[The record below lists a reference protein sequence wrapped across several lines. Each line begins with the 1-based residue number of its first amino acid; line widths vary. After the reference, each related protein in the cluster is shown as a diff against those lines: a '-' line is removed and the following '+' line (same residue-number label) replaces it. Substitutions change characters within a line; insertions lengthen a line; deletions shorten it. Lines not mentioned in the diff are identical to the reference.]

1 MSNRFPGVDSAT
13 VRSCPESGRKQLDA
27 LRACVGIADRVRW
40 GIVLVVLASMFAPL
54 PVLARSAS
62 GTISV
67 HVGVECPLADRRMAE
82 QCASALWV
90 TSTAEDGNIY
100 PPCAL
105 ASDDGEATFTI
116 DSVPDGA
123 YTIQIGGLEV
133 LGEDWQLT
141 PDMETVQVV
150 EGHTMP
156 VAKFVLKCENP
167 DADPTPSVPV
177 SAPATGLTMQVEA
190 HFEGRFKYGEW
201 LPLRITL
208 ENNGPDLSG
217 EVQVTVSGYGGD
229 STYGV
234 LASLPQTSRKQLTLY
249 VLPNSYSRQLTV
261 NLVTTEEVLLSQKV
275 QVLPL
280 SNVHY
285 LIGVVAADPDSL
297 SLLAGLDLHQR
308 AETEVVSFPLDQL
321 PERVEGLRSFDCLVI
336 NDVDTSTLTSGQRTA
351 VAQWVGSGGRLVVGG
366 GPGARRT
373 VSGLP
378 AELLAGSLETP
389 LEMTSLTA
397 LEAFAGNEEQIRVP
411 GPFAVAPVD
420 AKGGNALV
428 VEGDVP
434 LVVERALGDGFVDY
448 VALDLTL
455 SPLDAWAGNLAFWR
469 TLLQPGAAYP
479 EYLPADVSRRELD
492 AQQMMYALQNL
503 PAMDLPSVKGLAIL
517 LMAYVLLV
525 GPINYLVLR
534 RVKRLD
540 WAWVTIPLLTIGFSA
555 GALGIGYAL
564 RGSEIVLNKISI
576 IQSMP
581 GSPAAVVRSY
591 IGLFSPSRQA
601 YQIDVSGGALVSPL
615 AAEYDPWGGSNV
627 GGNMSVLQGEPS
639 RVRGLSVNQWSM
651 QTFMAESVTAEPLTI
666 QADLEL
672 REGHLIGTVTNRTGK
687 RLSDCVLVK
696 SSNYA
701 RLGDVE
707 PGESKEV
714 DLDLSGQDL
723 RIFERMVWQ
732 IPEAQQPSSP
742 FDRQAELRRMVLEG
756 VFNPYQEGTFRAVT
770 SPQATFFGWLD
781 ESPPDVAVEGYAL
794 TVQETSLLLAA
805 LPLSFGQGKVS
816 VPASMYSKR
825 LVEGSGEISTCDPMG
840 MSFYLGRGSVT
851 MELQPPS
858 GLSGVSVE
866 EMKLI
871 VSSEAGWQEVPETS
885 LYDWQRDEWVL
896 MDDVSMGRNRVE
908 DPGRF
913 VEPTTGAIWV
923 KLESTSSGMG
933 GCLYV
938 DVELEGERSE

>member
-1 MSNRFPGVDSAT
+1 MSNRFPGVDSAI

-27 LRACVGIADRVRW
+27 LPAFVGTADLFRW
-40 GIVLVVLASMFAPL
+40 GIALVVLVSILAPL
-54 PVLARSAS
+54 PVLAQSAS

-67 HVGVECPLADRRMAE
+67 HVVVECPFADRRMADRY
-82 QCASALWV
+82 ASGLWV
-90 TSTAEDGNIY
+90 TATAEDGTIY
-100 PPCAL
+100 SPYDI
-105 ASDDGEATFTI
+105 ASRDGEATFTI
-116 DSVPDGA
+116 GPVPGGVYA
-123 YTIQIGGLEV
+123 IQVGGLEA

-141 PDMETVQVV
+141 PGMETVQVA

-156 VAKFVLKCENP
+156 VAKFDLKCESP
-167 DADPTPSVPV
+167 DADLTPSVPV
-177 SAPATGLTMQVEA
+177 SAPTTGLTMQVEA

-208 ENNGPDLSG
+208 ENNGPDLSS

-229 STYGV
+229 STYSV
-234 LASLPQTSRKQLTLY
+234 LAPLPRTSRKQLTLY
-249 VLPNSYSRQLTV
+249 VLPNSYSRELTV

-285 LIGVVAADPDSL
+285 LTGVVAADPDSL
-297 SLLAGLDLHQR
+297 SLLAGLDLQQR

-336 NDVDTSTLTSGQRTA
+336 NDVDTSMLTSGQRTA
-351 VAQWVGSGGRLVVGG
+351 LAQWVGLGGRLVVGG

-378 AELLAGSLETP
+378 AELLPGNLENP
-389 LEMTSLTA
+389 LEMSSLAA

-455 SPLDAWAGNLAFWR
+455 SPLDAWAGTLAFWR
-469 TLLQPGAAYP
+469 TLLQPGAAYA
-479 EYLPADVSRRELD
+479 EYMPADVSARELE
-492 AQQMMYALQNL
+492 AQQMTYALQNL

-534 RVKRLD
+534 RVKRMD
-540 WAWVTIPLLTIGFSA
+540 WAWVTIPALTIAFSA

-564 RGSEIVLNKISI
+564 RGSEIMLNKVSI

-581 GSPAAVVRSY
+581 GSPVAVVRSY

-615 AAEYDPWGGSNV
+615 AMEYDPWGGSTV
-627 GGNMSVLQGEPS
+627 GGNMSVLQGEPT

-672 REGHLIGTVTNRTGK
+672 RESHLVGTVTNRTGK
-687 RLSDCVLVK
+687 RLNDCVLIM

-701 RLGDVE
+701 RLGEVE
-707 PGESKEV
+707 PGQSKEV
-714 DLDLSGQDL
+714 DLNLSRQDV
-723 RIFERMVWQ
+723 RFFESMVWQ
-732 IPEAQQPSSP
+732 ILEPQQPSGP
-742 FDRQAELRRMVLEG
+742 FDRQAELRRTVLEAL
-756 VFNPYQEGTFRAVT
+756 FNPYQGGTFSAVT
-770 SPQATFFGWLD
+770 SPYATFFGWLD
-781 ESPPDVAVEGYAL
+781 ESPLDVTVEGYAL
-794 TVQETSLLLAA
+794 TVQETPLLFAT
-805 LPLSFGQGKVS
+805 LPVSFGQGKVS

-851 MELQPPS
+851 VELQPPS
-858 GLSGVSVE
+858 GLSGLSVE

-871 VSSEAGWQEVPETS
+871 VSSDGGWQEVPATS

-896 MDDVSMGRNRVE
+896 IDDVSMGRNRVG

-938 DVELEGERSE
+938 DVELEGDRKE